1 MERQSP
7 EDYFD
12 TALELLAEGGSA
24 DLTIANLCD
33 RLGVTKGSF
42 YHHFPSQAAFRDA
55 LLAHWEAQ
63 VDEVIAPQLEAV
75 PDPHERIELLKQL
88 GVAVDHRAETALR
101 AWARIDP
108 VVAAAQRRLDEQ
120 REAQLAGAFVDV
132 GIEPDHARVLARI
145 GVTILVG
152 TQQLEGDV
160 DRQRLGE
167 LFDEYQRW
175 LEASARMPSARRR
188 VSAVSAPRRRSFGAG
203 RARARPRS

>member
-1 MERQSP
+1 VDRQSP
-7 EDYFD
+7 EDYFAV
-12 TALELLAEGGSA
+12 ALELLAEGGSA
-24 DLTIANLCD
+24 ALTIANLCQ

-42 YHHFPSQAAFRDA
+42 YHHFSGQPAFRDA

-75 PDPHERIELLKQL
+75 ADPHERIELLKQM

-101 AWARIDP
+101 AWARTDP
-108 VVAAAQRRLDEQ
+108 VVAATQHRLDER
-120 REAQLAGAFVDV
+120 REEQLALAFVEL
-132 GIEPDHARVLARI
+132 GIEPGHARVLARI

-160 DRQRLGE
+160 DRARLGE

-175 LEASARMPSARRR
+175 LEASARLPVAPRRG
-188 VSAVSAPRRRSFGAG
+188 VSAPRRRSSGAG